1 LKINFFSKLV
11 TTFLFFMS
19 FSYAVSLPDFTV
31 LAEQQGSKVVNISS
45 IKNAVNRGNQQLSPQ
60 EEHMQEFFNRFGIP
74 MPPGMGPNDQQQKQ
88 MSATGSGFILES
100 DGYIITNAHVV
111 GEADSII
118 VKLADKREFQAKLL
132 GIDRRT
138 DVALL
143 KIDAKDLPAV
153 KLGNPKKIKV
163 GEWVAAIGSPFGL
176 ENTMT
181 VGVVSA
187 KGRALPQQENYVP
200 FIQTDVAINPGN
212 SGGPLFNTNGEVI
225 GINSQIYSRTGGYMG
240 LSFAI
245 PIDVA
250 MDVADQLKNNGKVV
264 RGWLGIAIQE
274 VTDELTEA
282 LGLKDKS
289 GALVAAVNKGAP
301 AGKAGIEAGD
311 VILKFNNKE
320 IETSSDLPKYVRLT
334 KPNNVVPVEIWR
346 KGNIKTLRVKIGEMP
361 DDRMQASN
369 KKTIKESVNRIGL
382 VLKETNAK
390 DKKMHEK
397 IRNFSIIAHI
407 DHGKSTLAD
416 RIIQHCGGLT
426 EREMDSQVLDT
437 MELEKERG
445 ITIKAQ
451 TVTLK
456 YKAKD
461 NQVYTFNLIDTPGHV
476 DFTYEVSRSLAACE
490 GGILVVDASQGVE
503 AQTVANCYTALDQ
516 NIEVFTVLNKI
527 DLASAE
533 PDRVKKEIED
543 VIGIEA

>member
-1 LKINFFSKLV
+1 MKINFFSKLV

-45 IKNAVNRGNQQLSPQ
+45 IKNAVNKGNQQLSPQ

-88 MSATGSGFILES
+88 MSATGSGFIVES

-132 GIDRRT
+132 GIDKRT

-153 KLGNPKKIKV
+153 KLGNPKNIKV

-181 VGVVSA
+181 VGVISA

-250 MDVADQLKNNGKVV
+250 MDVAEQLKNNGRVV

-282 LGLKDKS
+282 LGLKDKN
-289 GALVAAVNKGAP
+289 GALVAAVNKGTP

-311 VILKFNNKE
+311 VILKFNNKT
-320 IETSSDLPKYVRLT
+320 IETSSDLPKYVRIT
-334 KPNNVVPVEIWR
+334 KPNNVVPVQIWR
-346 KGNIKTLRVKIGEMP
+346 NGKTKTLRVKIGEMP

-369 KKTIKESVNRIGL
+369 KKTIKESANRIGL
-382 VLKETNAK
+382 VLKEATAK
-390 DKKMHEK
+390 DKKMLDG
-397 IRNFSIIAHI
+397 RN
-407 DHGKSTLAD
+407 G
-416 RIIQHCGGLT
+416 
-426 EREMDSQVLDT
+426 
-437 MELEKERG
+437 
-445 ITIKAQ
+445 
-451 TVTLK
+451 
-456 YKAKD
+456 
-461 NQVYTFNLIDTPGHV
+461 
-476 DFTYEVSRSLAACE
+476 
-490 GGILVVDASQGVE
+490 LVVVKASGPAVSSQIRDGDIIL
-503 AQTVANCYTALDQ
+503 ALNNTPVTSIRAFNREINKTPKGKTIALLIYRNGDTLF
-516 NIEVFTVLNKI
+516 VPVKVLN
-527 DLASAE
+527 
-533 PDRVKKEIED
+533 
-543 VIGIEA
+543 

>member
-1 LKINFFSKLV
+1 MKINFLSKLV
-11 TTFLFFMS
+11 STFLFFMS

-31 LAEQQGSKVVNISS
+31 LAEQQGSTVVNISS

-143 KIDAKDLPAV
+143 KIDAKDLQAV
-153 KLGNPKKIKV
+153 KLGKPKNIKV

-250 MDVADQLKNNGKVV
+250 MDVAAQLKNNGRVV

-311 VILKFNNKE
+311 VILKFNNKV

-346 KGNIKTLRVKIGEMP
+346 NANVKTLRVKIGEMP

-369 KKTIKESVNRIGL
+369 KKSIKESANRIGL
-382 VLKETNAK
+382 VLKEASAK
-390 DKKMHEK
+390 DKKMLDGRNGLIVTK
-397 IRNFSIIAHI
+397 ASGPAVSSQIRKGDIILALNNTPVTSVRAFNREI
-407 DHGKSTLAD
+407 NKTPKGKTIALLIYRNGDTLF
-416 RIIQHCGGLT
+416 
-426 EREMDSQVLDT
+426 VPV
-437 MELEKERG
+437 K
-445 ITIKAQ
+445 
-451 TVTLK
+451 
-456 YKAKD
+456 
-461 NQVYTFNLIDTPGHV
+461 
-476 DFTYEVSRSLAACE
+476 
-490 GGILVVDASQGVE
+490 
-503 AQTVANCYTALDQ
+503 
-516 NIEVFTVLNKI
+516 VLN
-527 DLASAE
+527 
-533 PDRVKKEIED
+533 
-543 VIGIEA
+543 

>member
-1 LKINFFSKLV
+1 MKINFFSKLV

-153 KLGNPKKIKV
+153 KLGNPKNIKV

-250 MDVADQLKNNGKVV
+250 MDVAAQLKNNGRVV

-311 VILKFNNKE
+311 VILKFNNKV

-346 KGNIKTLRVKIGEMP
+346 NANVKTLRVKIGEMP

-369 KKTIKESVNRIGL
+369 KKTIKESANRIGL
-382 VLKETNAK
+382 VLNEATAK
-390 DKKMHEK
+390 DKKMLDG
-397 IRNFSIIAHI
+397 RN
-407 DHGKSTLAD
+407 G
-416 RIIQHCGGLT
+416 
-426 EREMDSQVLDT
+426 
-437 MELEKERG
+437 
-445 ITIKAQ
+445 
-451 TVTLK
+451 
-456 YKAKD
+456 
-461 NQVYTFNLIDTPGHV
+461 
-476 DFTYEVSRSLAACE
+476 
-490 GGILVVDASQGVE
+490 LVVTKASGPAVSSQIREGDIIL
-503 AQTVANCYTALDQ
+503 ALNNTPVTSVRAFNREINKTPKGKTIALLIYRNGDTLF
-516 NIEVFTVLNKI
+516 VPVKVLN
-527 DLASAE
+527 
-533 PDRVKKEIED
+533 
-543 VIGIEA
+543 

>member
-1 LKINFFSKLV
+1 MKINFFSKLV

-45 IKNAVNRGNQQLSPQ
+45 IKNAVNRGSQQLSPQ

-153 KLGNPKKIKV
+153 KLGNPKNIKV

-311 VILKFNNKE
+311 VILKFNNKV

-369 KKTIKESVNRIGL
+369 KKTIKESANRIGL
-382 VLKETNAK
+382 VLKEATAK
-390 DKKMHEK
+390 DKKMLDG
-397 IRNFSIIAHI
+397 RN
-407 DHGKSTLAD
+407 G
-416 RIIQHCGGLT
+416 
-426 EREMDSQVLDT
+426 
-437 MELEKERG
+437 
-445 ITIKAQ
+445 
-451 TVTLK
+451 
-456 YKAKD
+456 
-461 NQVYTFNLIDTPGHV
+461 
-476 DFTYEVSRSLAACE
+476 
-490 GGILVVDASQGVE
+490 LVVTKASGPAVSSQIREGDIIL
-503 AQTVANCYTALDQ
+503 ALNNTPVTSVRAFNREINKTPKGKTIALLIYRNGDTLF
-516 NIEVFTVLNKI
+516 VPVKVLN
-527 DLASAE
+527 
-533 PDRVKKEIED
+533 
-543 VIGIEA
+543 

>member
-1 LKINFFSKLV
+1 MKINFLSKLV
-11 TTFLFFMS
+11 STFLFFMS

-31 LAEQQGSKVVNISS
+31 LAEQQGSTVVNISS

-143 KIDAKDLPAV
+143 KIDAKDLQAV
-153 KLGNPKKIKV
+153 KLGKPKNIKV

-250 MDVADQLKNNGKVV
+250 MDVAAQLKNNGRVV

-369 KKTIKESVNRIGL
+369 KKTIKESANRIGL
-382 VLKETNAK
+382 VLKEATAK
-390 DKKMHEK
+390 DKKMLDGRNGLIVTK
-397 IRNFSIIAHI
+397 ASGPAVSSQIREGDIILALNNTPVTSVRAFNREI
-407 DHGKSTLAD
+407 NKTPKGKTIALLIYRNGDTLF
-416 RIIQHCGGLT
+416 
-426 EREMDSQVLDT
+426 VPV
-437 MELEKERG
+437 K
-445 ITIKAQ
+445 
-451 TVTLK
+451 
-456 YKAKD
+456 
-461 NQVYTFNLIDTPGHV
+461 
-476 DFTYEVSRSLAACE
+476 
-490 GGILVVDASQGVE
+490 
-503 AQTVANCYTALDQ
+503 
-516 NIEVFTVLNKI
+516 VLN
-527 DLASAE
+527 
-533 PDRVKKEIED
+533 
-543 VIGIEA
+543 

>member
-1 LKINFFSKLV
+1 MKINFLSKLV

-31 LAEQQGSKVVNISS
+31 LAEQQGSTVVNISS

-132 GIDRRT
+132 GIDKRT

-143 KIDAKDLPAV
+143 KIDAKGLQAV
-153 KLGNPKKIKV
+153 KLGKPKNIKV

-250 MDVADQLKNNGKVV
+250 MDVAAQLKNNGRVV

-289 GALVAAVNKGAP
+289 GALVAAVNKAAP

-311 VILKFNNKE
+311 VILKFNNKV

-346 KGNIKTLRVKIGEMP
+346 NANVKTLRVKIGEMP

-369 KKTIKESVNRIGL
+369 KKTIKESANRIGL
-382 VLKETNAK
+382 VLNEATAK
-390 DKKMHEK
+390 DKKMLDG
-397 IRNFSIIAHI
+397 RN
-407 DHGKSTLAD
+407 G
-416 RIIQHCGGLT
+416 
-426 EREMDSQVLDT
+426 
-437 MELEKERG
+437 
-445 ITIKAQ
+445 
-451 TVTLK
+451 
-456 YKAKD
+456 
-461 NQVYTFNLIDTPGHV
+461 
-476 DFTYEVSRSLAACE
+476 
-490 GGILVVDASQGVE
+490 LVVTKASGPAVSSQIREGDIIL
-503 AQTVANCYTALDQ
+503 ALNNTPVTSVRAFNREINKTPKGKTIALLIYRNGDTLF
-516 NIEVFTVLNKI
+516 VPVKVLN
-527 DLASAE
+527 
-533 PDRVKKEIED
+533 
-543 VIGIEA
+543 

>member
-1 LKINFFSKLV
+1 MKINFLSKLV

-19 FSYAVSLPDFTV
+19 FSYAVSLPDFTI
-31 LAEQQGSKVVNISS
+31 LAEQQGSTVVNISS

-132 GIDRRT
+132 GIDKRT

-143 KIDAKDLPAV
+143 KIDAKGLQAV
-153 KLGNPKKIKV
+153 KLGKPKNIKV

-250 MDVADQLKNNGKVV
+250 MDVAAQLKNNGRVV

-311 VILKFNNKE
+311 VILKFNNKV

-346 KGNIKTLRVKIGEMP
+346 NANVKTLRVKIGEMP

-369 KKTIKESVNRIGL
+369 KKTIKESANRIGL
-382 VLKETNAK
+382 VLNEATAK
-390 DKKMHEK
+390 DKKMLDG
-397 IRNFSIIAHI
+397 RN
-407 DHGKSTLAD
+407 G
-416 RIIQHCGGLT
+416 
-426 EREMDSQVLDT
+426 
-437 MELEKERG
+437 
-445 ITIKAQ
+445 
-451 TVTLK
+451 
-456 YKAKD
+456 
-461 NQVYTFNLIDTPGHV
+461 
-476 DFTYEVSRSLAACE
+476 
-490 GGILVVDASQGVE
+490 LVVTKASGPAVSSQIREGDIIL
-503 AQTVANCYTALDQ
+503 ALNNTPVTSVRAFNREINKTPKGKTIALLIYRNGDTLF
-516 NIEVFTVLNKI
+516 VPVKVLN
-527 DLASAE
+527 
-533 PDRVKKEIED
+533 
-543 VIGIEA
+543 

>member
-1 LKINFFSKLV
+1 MKINFFSKLV

-153 KLGNPKKIKV
+153 KLGNPKNIKV

-311 VILKFNNKE
+311 VILKFNNKV
-320 IETSSDLPKYVRLT
+320 IKTSSDLPKYVRLT

-369 KKTIKESVNRIGL
+369 KKTIKESANRIGL
-382 VLKETNAK
+382 VLKEATAK
-390 DKKMHEK
+390 DKKMLDG
-397 IRNFSIIAHI
+397 RN
-407 DHGKSTLAD
+407 G
-416 RIIQHCGGLT
+416 
-426 EREMDSQVLDT
+426 
-437 MELEKERG
+437 
-445 ITIKAQ
+445 
-451 TVTLK
+451 
-456 YKAKD
+456 
-461 NQVYTFNLIDTPGHV
+461 
-476 DFTYEVSRSLAACE
+476 
-490 GGILVVDASQGVE
+490 LVVTKASGPAVSSQIREGDIIL
-503 AQTVANCYTALDQ
+503 ALNNTPVTSVRAFNREINKTPKGKTIALLIYRNGDTLF
-516 NIEVFTVLNKI
+516 VPVKVLN
-527 DLASAE
+527 
-533 PDRVKKEIED
+533 
-543 VIGIEA
+543 

>member
-1 LKINFFSKLV
+1 LKINFLSKLV

-31 LAEQQGSKVVNISS
+31 LAEQQGSTVVNISS

-132 GIDRRT
+132 GIDKRT

-143 KIDAKDLPAV
+143 KIDAKGLQAV
-153 KLGNPKKIKV
+153 KLGKPKNIKV

-250 MDVADQLKNNGKVV
+250 MDVAAQLKNNGRVV

-311 VILKFNNKE
+311 VILKFNNKV

-346 KGNIKTLRVKIGEMP
+346 NANVKTLRVKIGEMP

-369 KKTIKESVNRIGL
+369 KKTIKESANRIGL
-382 VLKETNAK
+382 VLNEATAK
-390 DKKMHEK
+390 DKKMLDG
-397 IRNFSIIAHI
+397 RN
-407 DHGKSTLAD
+407 G
-416 RIIQHCGGLT
+416 
-426 EREMDSQVLDT
+426 
-437 MELEKERG
+437 
-445 ITIKAQ
+445 
-451 TVTLK
+451 
-456 YKAKD
+456 
-461 NQVYTFNLIDTPGHV
+461 
-476 DFTYEVSRSLAACE
+476 
-490 GGILVVDASQGVE
+490 LVVTKASGPAVSSQIREGDIIL
-503 AQTVANCYTALDQ
+503 ALNNTPVTSVRAFNREINKTPKGKTIALLIYRNGDTLF
-516 NIEVFTVLNKI
+516 VPVKVLN
-527 DLASAE
+527 
-533 PDRVKKEIED
+533 
-543 VIGIEA
+543 

>member
-1 LKINFFSKLV
+1 MKINFFSKLV

-143 KIDAKDLPAV
+143 KIDAKGLPAV
-153 KLGNPKKIKV
+153 KLGNPKNIKV

-390 DKKMHEK
+390 DKKMLDG
-397 IRNFSIIAHI
+397 RN
-407 DHGKSTLAD
+407 G
-416 RIIQHCGGLT
+416 
-426 EREMDSQVLDT
+426 
-437 MELEKERG
+437 
-445 ITIKAQ
+445 
-451 TVTLK
+451 
-456 YKAKD
+456 
-461 NQVYTFNLIDTPGHV
+461 
-476 DFTYEVSRSLAACE
+476 
-490 GGILVVDASQGVE
+490 LVVTKASGPAVSSQIREGDIIL
-503 AQTVANCYTALDQ
+503 ALNNTPVTSVRAFNREINKTPKGKTIALLIYRNGDTLF
-516 NIEVFTVLNKI
+516 VPVKVLN
-527 DLASAE
+527 
-533 PDRVKKEIED
+533 
-543 VIGIEA
+543 

>member
-45 IKNAVNRGNQQLSPQ
+45 IKNAVNRGSQQLSPQ

-74 MPPGMGPNDQQQKQ
+74 MPPGMGPNDQQQRQ

-153 KLGNPKKIKV
+153 KLGNPKNIKV

-311 VILKFNNKE
+311 VILKFNNKV

-369 KKTIKESVNRIGL
+369 KKTIKESANRIGL
-382 VLKETNAK
+382 VLKEATAK
-390 DKKMHEK
+390 DKKMLDG
-397 IRNFSIIAHI
+397 RN
-407 DHGKSTLAD
+407 G
-416 RIIQHCGGLT
+416 
-426 EREMDSQVLDT
+426 
-437 MELEKERG
+437 
-445 ITIKAQ
+445 
-451 TVTLK
+451 
-456 YKAKD
+456 
-461 NQVYTFNLIDTPGHV
+461 
-476 DFTYEVSRSLAACE
+476 
-490 GGILVVDASQGVE
+490 LVVTKASGPAVSSQIREGDIIL
-503 AQTVANCYTALDQ
+503 ALNNTPVTSVRAFNREINKTPKGKTIALLIYRNGDTLF
-516 NIEVFTVLNKI
+516 VPVKVLN
-527 DLASAE
+527 
-533 PDRVKKEIED
+533 
-543 VIGIEA
+543 

>member
-1 LKINFFSKLV
+1 MKINFLSKLV
-11 TTFLFFMS
+11 STFLFFMS

-31 LAEQQGSKVVNISS
+31 LAEQQGSTVVNISS

-132 GIDRRT
+132 GIDKRT

-143 KIDAKDLPAV
+143 KIDAKDLPSV
-153 KLGNPKKIKV
+153 KLGNPKNIKV

-250 MDVADQLKNNGKVV
+250 MDVAAQLKNNGRVV

-311 VILKFNNKE
+311 VILKFNNKV

-346 KGNIKTLRVKIGEMP
+346 NANVKTLRVKIGEMP

-369 KKTIKESVNRIGL
+369 KKTIKESANRIGL
-382 VLKETNAK
+382 VLNEATAK
-390 DKKMHEK
+390 DKKMLDG
-397 IRNFSIIAHI
+397 RN
-407 DHGKSTLAD
+407 G
-416 RIIQHCGGLT
+416 
-426 EREMDSQVLDT
+426 
-437 MELEKERG
+437 
-445 ITIKAQ
+445 
-451 TVTLK
+451 
-456 YKAKD
+456 
-461 NQVYTFNLIDTPGHV
+461 
-476 DFTYEVSRSLAACE
+476 
-490 GGILVVDASQGVE
+490 LVVTKASGPAVSSQIREGDIIL
-503 AQTVANCYTALDQ
+503 ALNNTPVTSVRAFNREINKTPKGKTIALLIYRNGDTLF
-516 NIEVFTVLNKI
+516 VPVKVLN
-527 DLASAE
+527 
-533 PDRVKKEIED
+533 
-543 VIGIEA
+543 

>member
-1 LKINFFSKLV
+1 MKINFINKLI

-31 LAEQQGSKVVNISS
+31 LAEQQGSAVVNISS
-45 IKNAVNRGNQQLSPQ
+45 IKNAVNKGNQQLSPQ

-74 MPPGMGPNDQQQKQ
+74 MPPGMGPNNQQQKQ

-132 GIDRRT
+132 GIDKRT

-143 KIDAKDLPAV
+143 KIEAKDLPAV
-153 KLGNPKKIKV
+153 KIGNPKNIKV

-181 VGVVSA
+181 VGVISA

-250 MDVADQLKNNGKVV
+250 MDVADQLKNNGRVV

-282 LGLKDKS
+282 LGLKNKR
-289 GALVAAVNKGAP
+289 GALVAAVNKGTP
-301 AGKAGIEAGD
+301 AGKAGVEAGD
-311 VILKFNNKE
+311 VILKFNNKA
-320 IETSSDLPKYVRLT
+320 IETSSDLPKYVRIT
-334 KPNNVVPVEIWR
+334 KPNNVVPVQIWR
-346 KGNIKTLRVKIGEMP
+346 NGKTKTLRVKIGEMP

-369 KKTIKESVNRIGL
+369 KKTIKESANRIGL
-382 VLKETNAK
+382 VLKEATTK
-390 DKKMHEK
+390 DKKMLDG
-397 IRNFSIIAHI
+397 RN
-407 DHGKSTLAD
+407 G
-416 RIIQHCGGLT
+416 
-426 EREMDSQVLDT
+426 
-437 MELEKERG
+437 
-445 ITIKAQ
+445 
-451 TVTLK
+451 
-456 YKAKD
+456 
-461 NQVYTFNLIDTPGHV
+461 
-476 DFTYEVSRSLAACE
+476 
-490 GGILVVDASQGVE
+490 LVVAKASGPAVSSQIRDGDIIL
-503 AQTVANCYTALDQ
+503 ALNNTPVTSVRAFNREINKTPKGKTIALLIYRNGDTLF
-516 NIEVFTVLNKI
+516 VPVKVLN
-527 DLASAE
+527 
-533 PDRVKKEIED
+533 
-543 VIGIEA
+543 

>member
-1 LKINFFSKLV
+1 MKINFLSKLV

-19 FSYAVSLPDFTV
+19 FSYAVSLPDFTI
-31 LAEQQGSKVVNISS
+31 LAEQQGSTVVNISS

-143 KIDAKDLPAV
+143 KIDAKDLQAV
-153 KLGNPKKIKV
+153 KLGKPKNIKV

-311 VILKFNNKE
+311 VILKFNNKV

-369 KKTIKESVNRIGL
+369 KKTIKESANRIGL
-382 VLKETNAK
+382 VLNEATAK
-390 DKKMHEK
+390 DKKMLDG
-397 IRNFSIIAHI
+397 RN
-407 DHGKSTLAD
+407 G
-416 RIIQHCGGLT
+416 
-426 EREMDSQVLDT
+426 
-437 MELEKERG
+437 
-445 ITIKAQ
+445 
-451 TVTLK
+451 
-456 YKAKD
+456 
-461 NQVYTFNLIDTPGHV
+461 
-476 DFTYEVSRSLAACE
+476 
-490 GGILVVDASQGVE
+490 LVVTKASGPAVSSQIREGDIIL
-503 AQTVANCYTALDQ
+503 ALNNTPVTSVRAFNREINKTPKGKTIALLIYRNGDTLF
-516 NIEVFTVLNKI
+516 VPVKVLN
-527 DLASAE
+527 
-533 PDRVKKEIED
+533 
-543 VIGIEA
+543 

>member
-1 LKINFFSKLV
+1 LKINFLSKLV

-31 LAEQQGSKVVNISS
+31 LAEQQGSTVVNISS
-45 IKNAVNRGNQQLSPQ
+45 IKNAVTRGNQQLSPQ

-74 MPPGMGPNDQQQKQ
+74 MPPGMDPNDQQQKQ

-143 KIDAKDLPAV
+143 KIDAKGLQAV
-153 KLGNPKKIKV
+153 KLGKPKNIKV

-250 MDVADQLKNNGKVV
+250 MDVAAQLKNNGRVV

-301 AGKAGIEAGD
+301 AGKAGIEVGD

-346 KGNIKTLRVKIGEMP
+346 NANVKTLRVKIGEMP

-369 KKTIKESVNRIGL
+369 KKTIKESANRIGL
-382 VLKETNAK
+382 VLNEATAK
-390 DKKMHEK
+390 DKKMLDG
-397 IRNFSIIAHI
+397 RN
-407 DHGKSTLAD
+407 G
-416 RIIQHCGGLT
+416 
-426 EREMDSQVLDT
+426 
-437 MELEKERG
+437 
-445 ITIKAQ
+445 
-451 TVTLK
+451 
-456 YKAKD
+456 
-461 NQVYTFNLIDTPGHV
+461 
-476 DFTYEVSRSLAACE
+476 
-490 GGILVVDASQGVE
+490 LVVTKASGPAVSSQIREGDIIL
-503 AQTVANCYTALDQ
+503 ALNNTPVTSVRAFNREINKTPKGKTIALLIYRNGDTLF
-516 NIEVFTVLNKI
+516 VPVKVLN
-527 DLASAE
+527 
-533 PDRVKKEIED
+533 
-543 VIGIEA
+543 

>member
-1 LKINFFSKLV
+1 MKIKFLTKLI

-31 LAEQQGSKVVNISS
+31 LAEQQGSTVVNISS

-88 MSATGSGFILES
+88 MSATGSGFILEP

-132 GIDRRT
+132 GIDKRT

-153 KLGNPKKIKV
+153 KLGNPKNIKV

-181 VGVVSA
+181 VGVISA

-212 SGGPLFNTNGEVI
+212 SGGPLFNTKGEVI

-250 MDVADQLKNNGKVV
+250 MDVADQLKNNGRVV

-311 VILKFNNKE
+311 VILKFNKKV

-334 KPNNVVPVEIWR
+334 KPNNIVPVEIWR
-346 KGNIKTLRVKIGEMP
+346 NGKTKILKVKIGEMP
-361 DDRMQASN
+361 SDTMQASS
-369 KKTIKESVNRIGL
+369 KKPIKESANRIGL
-382 VLKETNAK
+382 VLKEATTK
-390 DKKMHEK
+390 DKKMLDG
-397 IRNFSIIAHI
+397 RN
-407 DHGKSTLAD
+407 G
-416 RIIQHCGGLT
+416 
-426 EREMDSQVLDT
+426 
-437 MELEKERG
+437 
-445 ITIKAQ
+445 
-451 TVTLK
+451 
-456 YKAKD
+456 
-461 NQVYTFNLIDTPGHV
+461 
-476 DFTYEVSRSLAACE
+476 
-490 GGILVVDASQGVE
+490 LVVMKASGPAVSSQIRDGDIILALNNTPVSSVRAFNRE
-503 AQTVANCYTALDQ
+503 INKTPKGKTIALLIYRNGDTLFVPVKVAN
-516 NIEVFTVLNKI
+516 
-527 DLASAE
+527 
-533 PDRVKKEIED
+533 
-543 VIGIEA
+543 

>member
-1 LKINFFSKLV
+1 MKINFLTKV
-11 TTFLFFMS
+11 ITTFLLFMS

-132 GIDRRT
+132 GIDKRT

-143 KIDAKDLPAV
+143 KIDAKGLQAV
-153 KLGNPKKIKV
+153 RLGKPNNIKV

-250 MDVADQLKNNGKVV
+250 MDVAEQLKNNGRVV

-282 LGLKDKS
+282 LGLKDKN
-289 GALVAAVNKGAP
+289 GALVAAVNKGTP

-311 VILKFNNKE
+311 VILKFNSKV
-320 IETSSDLPKYVRLT
+320 IETSSDLPKYVRIT
-334 KPNNVVPVEIWR
+334 KPNNVVPVQIWR
-346 KGNIKTLRVKIGEMP
+346 NGKTKTLRVKIGEMP

-369 KKTIKESVNRIGL
+369 KKTIKESANRIGL
-382 VLKETNAK
+382 VLKEATAK
-390 DKKMHEK
+390 DKKTLDG
-397 IRNFSIIAHI
+397 RN
-407 DHGKSTLAD
+407 G
-416 RIIQHCGGLT
+416 
-426 EREMDSQVLDT
+426 
-437 MELEKERG
+437 
-445 ITIKAQ
+445 
-451 TVTLK
+451 
-456 YKAKD
+456 
-461 NQVYTFNLIDTPGHV
+461 
-476 DFTYEVSRSLAACE
+476 
-490 GGILVVDASQGVE
+490 LVVVKASGPAVSSQIRDGDIIL
-503 AQTVANCYTALDQ
+503 ALNNTPVTSIRAFNREINKTPKGKTIALLIYRNGDTLF
-516 NIEVFTVLNKI
+516 VPVKVLN
-527 DLASAE
+527 
-533 PDRVKKEIED
+533 
-543 VIGIEA
+543 

>member
-1 LKINFFSKLV
+1 MKINFLSKLV
-11 TTFLFFMS
+11 STFLFFMS

-31 LAEQQGSKVVNISS
+31 LAEQQGSTVVNISS

-74 MPPGMGPNDQQQKQ
+74 MPPGMGPNNQQQKQ

-143 KIDAKDLPAV
+143 KIDAKDLQAV
-153 KLGNPKKIKV
+153 KLGKPKNIKV

-250 MDVADQLKNNGKVV
+250 MDVAAQLKNNGRVV

-311 VILKFNNKE
+311 VILKFNNKV

-346 KGNIKTLRVKIGEMP
+346 NADVKTLRVKIGEMP

-369 KKTIKESVNRIGL
+369 KKTIKESANRIGL
-382 VLKETNAK
+382 VLNEATAK
-390 DKKMHEK
+390 DKKMLDG
-397 IRNFSIIAHI
+397 RN
-407 DHGKSTLAD
+407 G
-416 RIIQHCGGLT
+416 
-426 EREMDSQVLDT
+426 
-437 MELEKERG
+437 
-445 ITIKAQ
+445 
-451 TVTLK
+451 
-456 YKAKD
+456 
-461 NQVYTFNLIDTPGHV
+461 
-476 DFTYEVSRSLAACE
+476 
-490 GGILVVDASQGVE
+490 LVVTKASGPAVSSQIREGDIIL
-503 AQTVANCYTALDQ
+503 ALNNTPVTSVRAFNREINKTPKGKTIALLIYRNGDTLF
-516 NIEVFTVLNKI
+516 VPVKVLN
-527 DLASAE
+527 
-533 PDRVKKEIED
+533 
-543 VIGIEA
+543 

>member
-1 LKINFFSKLV
+1 LKINFLSKLV

-31 LAEQQGSKVVNISS
+31 LAEQQGSTVVNISS

-143 KIDAKDLPAV
+143 KIDAKDLQAV
-153 KLGNPKKIKV
+153 KLGKPKNIKV

-250 MDVADQLKNNGKVV
+250 MDVAAQLKNNGRVV

-311 VILKFNNKE
+311 VILKFNNKV

-346 KGNIKTLRVKIGEMP
+346 NANVKSLRVKIGEMP

-369 KKTIKESVNRIGL
+369 KKTIKESANRIGL
-382 VLKETNAK
+382 VLNEATAK
-390 DKKMHEK
+390 DKKMLDG
-397 IRNFSIIAHI
+397 RN
-407 DHGKSTLAD
+407 G
-416 RIIQHCGGLT
+416 
-426 EREMDSQVLDT
+426 
-437 MELEKERG
+437 
-445 ITIKAQ
+445 
-451 TVTLK
+451 
-456 YKAKD
+456 
-461 NQVYTFNLIDTPGHV
+461 
-476 DFTYEVSRSLAACE
+476 
-490 GGILVVDASQGVE
+490 LVVTKASGPAVSSQIREGDIIL
-503 AQTVANCYTALDQ
+503 ALNNTPVTSVRAFNREINKTPKGKTIALLIYRNGDTLF
-516 NIEVFTVLNKI
+516 VPVKVLN
-527 DLASAE
+527 
-533 PDRVKKEIED
+533 
-543 VIGIEA
+543 

>member
-1 LKINFFSKLV
+1 MKINYITKLI

-31 LAEQQGSKVVNISS
+31 LAEQQGSTVVNISS
-45 IKNAVNRGNQQLSPQ
+45 IKNAVNKGNQQLSPQ

-88 MSATGSGFILES
+88 MSATGSGFIVES

-132 GIDRRT
+132 GIDKRT

-153 KLGNPKKIKV
+153 KLGNPKNIKV

-181 VGVVSA
+181 VGVISA

-250 MDVADQLKNNGKVV
+250 MDVAEQLKNNGRVV

-274 VTDELTEA
+274 VTVELTEA
-282 LGLKDKS
+282 LGLKDKN
-289 GALVAAVNKGAP
+289 GALVAAVNKGTP
-301 AGKAGIEAGD
+301 AGKAGIKAGD
-311 VILKFNNKE
+311 VILKFNNKA
-320 IETSSDLPKYVRLT
+320 IETSSDLPKYVRIT
-334 KPNNVVPVEIWR
+334 KPNNVVPVQIWR
-346 KGNIKTLRVKIGEMP
+346 NGKTKTLRVKIGEMP

-369 KKTIKESVNRIGL
+369 KKTIKESANRIGL
-382 VLKETNAK
+382 VLKEATAK
-390 DKKMHEK
+390 DKKMLEG
-397 IRNFSIIAHI
+397 RN
-407 DHGKSTLAD
+407 G
-416 RIIQHCGGLT
+416 
-426 EREMDSQVLDT
+426 
-437 MELEKERG
+437 
-445 ITIKAQ
+445 
-451 TVTLK
+451 
-456 YKAKD
+456 
-461 NQVYTFNLIDTPGHV
+461 
-476 DFTYEVSRSLAACE
+476 
-490 GGILVVDASQGVE
+490 LVVVKASGPAVSSQIRDGDIIL
-503 AQTVANCYTALDQ
+503 ALNNTPVTSIRAFNREINKTPKGKTIALLIYRNGDTLF
-516 NIEVFTVLNKI
+516 VPVKVLN
-527 DLASAE
+527 
-533 PDRVKKEIED
+533 
-543 VIGIEA
+543 

>member
-1 LKINFFSKLV
+1 MKINFLSKLV
-11 TTFLFFMS
+11 STFLFFMS

-31 LAEQQGSKVVNISS
+31 LAEQQGSTVVNISS

-143 KIDAKDLPAV
+143 KIDAKDLQAV
-153 KLGNPKKIKV
+153 KLGKPKNIKV

-250 MDVADQLKNNGKVV
+250 MDVAAQLKNNGKVV

-311 VILKFNNKE
+311 VILKFNNKV

-346 KGNIKTLRVKIGEMP
+346 NANVKTLRVKIGEMP

-369 KKTIKESVNRIGL
+369 KKTIKESANRIGL
-382 VLKETNAK
+382 VLNEATAK
-390 DKKMHEK
+390 DKKMLDG
-397 IRNFSIIAHI
+397 RN
-407 DHGKSTLAD
+407 G
-416 RIIQHCGGLT
+416 
-426 EREMDSQVLDT
+426 
-437 MELEKERG
+437 
-445 ITIKAQ
+445 
-451 TVTLK
+451 
-456 YKAKD
+456 
-461 NQVYTFNLIDTPGHV
+461 
-476 DFTYEVSRSLAACE
+476 
-490 GGILVVDASQGVE
+490 LVVTKASGPAVSSQIREGDIIL
-503 AQTVANCYTALDQ
+503 ALNNTPVTSVRAFNREINKTPKGKTIALLIYRNGDTLF
-516 NIEVFTVLNKI
+516 VPVKVLN
-527 DLASAE
+527 
-533 PDRVKKEIED
+533 
-543 VIGIEA
+543 

>member
-1 LKINFFSKLV
+1 MKINFLSKLV

-74 MPPGMGPNDQQQKQ
+74 MPPGMGPNGQQQKQ

-132 GIDRRT
+132 GIDKRT

-143 KIDAKDLPAV
+143 KIDAKDLPSV
-153 KLGNPKKIKV
+153 KLGNPKNIKV

-250 MDVADQLKNNGKVV
+250 MDVAAQLKSNGRVV

-282 LGLKDKS
+282 LGLKGKS
-289 GALVAAVNKGAP
+289 GALVAGVNNGAP

-311 VILKFNNKE
+311 VILKFNNKV

-334 KPNNVVPVEIWR
+334 KPNNVVPVDIWR
-346 KGNIKTLRVKIGEMP
+346 NGNVKTLRVKIGEMP

-369 KKTIKESVNRIGL
+369 KKTIKESANRIGL
-382 VLKETNAK
+382 VLKEATAK
-390 DKKMHEK
+390 DKKMLDGRNGLIVTK
-397 IRNFSIIAHI
+397 AAGPAVSSQIREGDIILALNNTPVTSVRAFNREI
-407 DHGKSTLAD
+407 NKTPKGKTIALLIYRNGDTLF
-416 RIIQHCGGLT
+416 
-426 EREMDSQVLDT
+426 VPV
-437 MELEKERG
+437 K
-445 ITIKAQ
+445 
-451 TVTLK
+451 
-456 YKAKD
+456 
-461 NQVYTFNLIDTPGHV
+461 
-476 DFTYEVSRSLAACE
+476 
-490 GGILVVDASQGVE
+490 
-503 AQTVANCYTALDQ
+503 
-516 NIEVFTVLNKI
+516 VLN
-527 DLASAE
+527 
-533 PDRVKKEIED
+533 
-543 VIGIEA
+543 

>member
-1 LKINFFSKLV
+1 LKINFLSKLV
-11 TTFLFFMS
+11 STFLFFMS

-31 LAEQQGSKVVNISS
+31 LAEQQGSTVVNISS

-143 KIDAKDLPAV
+143 KIDAKDLQAV
-153 KLGNPKKIKV
+153 KLGKPKNIKV

-250 MDVADQLKNNGKVV
+250 MDVAAQLKNNGRVV

-311 VILKFNNKE
+311 VILKFNNKV

-346 KGNIKTLRVKIGEMP
+346 NANVKTLRVKIGEMP

-369 KKTIKESVNRIGL
+369 KKTIKESANRIGL
-382 VLKETNAK
+382 VLNEATAK
-390 DKKMHEK
+390 DKKMLDG
-397 IRNFSIIAHI
+397 RN
-407 DHGKSTLAD
+407 G
-416 RIIQHCGGLT
+416 
-426 EREMDSQVLDT
+426 
-437 MELEKERG
+437 
-445 ITIKAQ
+445 
-451 TVTLK
+451 
-456 YKAKD
+456 
-461 NQVYTFNLIDTPGHV
+461 
-476 DFTYEVSRSLAACE
+476 
-490 GGILVVDASQGVE
+490 LVVTKASGPAVSSQIREGDIIL
-503 AQTVANCYTALDQ
+503 ALNNTPVTSVRAFNREINKTPKGKTIALLIYRNGDTLF
-516 NIEVFTVLNKI
+516 VPVKVLN
-527 DLASAE
+527 
-533 PDRVKKEIED
+533 
-543 VIGIEA
+543 

>member
-1 LKINFFSKLV
+1 MKINFLSKLV
-11 TTFLFFMS
+11 STFLFFMS

-31 LAEQQGSKVVNISS
+31 LAEQQGSTVVNISS

-143 KIDAKDLPAV
+143 KIDAKDLQAV
-153 KLGNPKKIKV
+153 KLGKPKNIKV

-250 MDVADQLKNNGKVV
+250 MDVAAQLKNNGRVV

-311 VILKFNNKE
+311 VILKFNNKV

-334 KPNNVVPVEIWR
+334 KPNNVVPVQIWR
-346 KGNIKTLRVKIGEMP
+346 NANVKTLRVKIGEMP

-369 KKTIKESVNRIGL
+369 KKTIKESANRIGL
-382 VLKETNAK
+382 VLNEATAK
-390 DKKMHEK
+390 DKKM
-397 IRNFSIIAHI
+397 
-407 DHGKSTLAD
+407 
-416 RIIQHCGGLT
+416 
-426 EREMDSQVLDT
+426 LD
-437 MELEKERG
+437 G
-445 ITIKAQ
+445 
-451 TVTLK
+451 
-456 YKAKD
+456 
-461 NQVYTFNLIDTPGHV
+461 
-476 DFTYEVSRSLAACE
+476 RS
-490 GGILVVDASQGVE
+490 GLVVTKASGPAVSSQIREGDIIL
-503 AQTVANCYTALDQ
+503 ALNNTPVTSVRAFNREINKTPKGKTIALLIYRNGDTLF
-516 NIEVFTVLNKI
+516 VPVKVLN
-527 DLASAE
+527 
-533 PDRVKKEIED
+533 
-543 VIGIEA
+543 